1 MLYLLLAVF
10 SSAVA
15 IHFPQ
20 FYVIGAPKCA
30 TTSLHDLLISNTE
43 FCHSPVKEAHY
54 FDSAVR
60 YGEGN
65 TYWPRA
71 VSTKC
76 HGPYLDST
84 PDYFASFDVPLR
96 MHRDF
101 SPTLVQSARFAV
113 ILRDPTVRS
122 FSWYNHMMNHC
133 VAHLRSVAADLA
145 KRNVTIPAEGW
156 DTAKFCGERHCKGL
170 QCIEK
175 AKFLRKDNVV
185 ASLAT
190 FAEYVN
196 STHFPLQVG
205 FYAQWLKHW
214 LQYFERRQLLIL
226 NFEHLLND
234 TPAIVHS
241 ITRFFGLNLPLQ
253 PNITLPHDNGALMH
267 TVLDCATRE
276 KLHAVYAPHVQEL
289 YDFLRVTAPDRSPY
303 ERDFGV
309 FTEGHACT

>member
-30 TTSLHDLLISNTE
+30 TTSLHDLLTSSLQ

-54 FDSAVR
+54 FDDPVR
-60 YGEGN
+60 YREGN
-65 TYWPRA
+65 TYWSRA
-71 VSTKC
+71 FITDC
-76 HGPYLDST
+76 PGRYLDST
-84 PDYFASFDVPLR
+84 PDYFASFDAPIR

-101 SPTLVQSARFAV
+101 QPLLAQSARFVV
-113 ILRDPTVRS
+113 ILREPTARS

-145 KRNVTIPAEGW
+145 ERNVTIPAEGW
-156 DTAKFCGERHCKGL
+156 DTAKFCGERHCKKL
-170 QCIEK
+170 QCNEK

-196 STHFPLQVG
+196 STHFPVQVG
-205 FYAQWLKHW
+205 FYSQWLNHW
-214 LQYFERRQLLIL
+214 LEYFERHQLLIL

-234 TPAIVHS
+234 TPAVVHS
-241 ITRFFGLNLPLQ
+241 ITRFFGLDQPLQ
-253 PNITLPHDNGALMH
+253 PNTTLPHDNGAQVH

-289 YDFLRVTAPDRSPY
+289 CDFLRVTAPDRSPY
-303 ERDFGV
+303 EREFGNFSEV
-309 FTEGHACT
+309 HPCT

>member
-30 TTSLHDLLISNTE
+30 TTSLHDLLTSSLQ

-54 FDSAVR
+54 FDDPMR
-60 YGEGN
+60 YREGN
-65 TYWPRA
+65 TYWSRA
-71 VSTKC
+71 FITDC
-76 HGPYLDST
+76 PGRYLDST
-84 PDYFASFDVPLR
+84 PDYFASFDAPIR

-101 SPTLVQSARFAV
+101 QPLLAQSARFVV
-113 ILRDPTVRS
+113 ILREPTARS

-145 KRNVTIPAEGW
+145 ERNVTIPAEGW
-156 DTAKFCGERHCKGL
+156 DTAKFCGERHCKKL
-170 QCIEK
+170 QCNEK

-196 STHFPLQVG
+196 STHFPVQVG
-205 FYAQWLKHW
+205 FYSQWLNHW
-214 LQYFERRQLLIL
+214 LEYFERHQLLIL

-234 TPAIVHS
+234 TPAVVHS
-241 ITRFFGLNLPLQ
+241 ITRFFGLDQPLQ
-253 PNITLPHDNGALMH
+253 PNTTLPHDNGAQVH

-289 YDFLRVTAPDRSPY
+289 CDFLRVTAPDRSPY
-303 ERDFGV
+303 EREFGNFSEV
-309 FTEGHACT
+309 HPCT